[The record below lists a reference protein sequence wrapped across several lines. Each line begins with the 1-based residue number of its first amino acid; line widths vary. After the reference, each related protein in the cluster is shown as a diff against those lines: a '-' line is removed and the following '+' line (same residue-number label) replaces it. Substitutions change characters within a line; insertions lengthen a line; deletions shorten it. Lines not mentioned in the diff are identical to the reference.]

1 LTAVFNPQF
10 IGFIT
15 FMSAAQSGLQIIPLT
30 RIPMVEANDN
40 LGSMVIGA
48 MRQQGLEFANNDV
61 LVIAQKVVSKAE
73 NRVIRLDGIQASE
86 RASKLAREV
95 GKDERLV
102 ELILRESTAVVRSA
116 PGVIIVRHKLGLVCA
131 NAGIDQS
138 NIDHK
143 DGPCALL
150 LPEDPDASA
159 VRLRSELEAATGK
172 RLAVVICDSVNR
184 PWRLGSIAMA
194 IGSAGIAPLNDQ
206 CGQVD
211 TFGRTLAVTMSNVVD
226 SVATAASL
234 VMGEATER
242 IPAVIVRGLS
252 VSDSKQ
258 NSADC
263 VRPTDDDLF
272 L

>member
-1 LTAVFNPQF
+1 
-10 IGFIT
+10 
-15 FMSAAQSGLQIIPLT
+15 MSAAQSGLQIVPLT
-30 RIPMVEANDN
+30 QIPMVQANDS
-40 LGSMVIGA
+40 LDSLLVGA
-48 MRQQGLEFANNDV
+48 MRRQDLEFADNDV
-61 LVIAQKVVSKAE
+61 LVIAQKIVSKAE
-73 NRVIRLDGIQASE
+73 NRFVRLDEVQVSE
-86 RASKLAREV
+86 RARTLAREV
-95 GKDERLV
+95 DKDERLV
-102 ELILRESTAVVRSA
+102 ELILSESTAIVRSA

-143 DGPCALL
+143 DGSLALL

-159 VRLRSELEAATGK
+159 GALRSKLETASGK

-184 PWRLGSIAMA
+184 PWRVGTIAMS
-194 IGSAGIAPLNDQ
+194 IGSAGISPLDDRR
-206 CGQVD
+206 GQTD

-234 VMGEATER
+234 VMGETTEN

-252 VSDSKQ
+252 VGDSARNSSDC
-258 NSADC
+258 N
-263 VRPTDDDLF
+263 RPANEDLF

>member
-1 LTAVFNPQF
+1 
-10 IGFIT
+10 
-15 FMSAAQSGLQIIPLT
+15 MSAAQSGLQIIPLT
-30 RIPMVEANDN
+30 RIPMVEANDA
-40 LGSMVIGA
+40 LDSLVIEA
-48 MRQQGLEFANNDV
+48 MRHQDLEFANNDV
-61 LVIAQKVVSKAE
+61 LVVAQKIVSKAE
-73 NRVIRLDGIQASE
+73 NRLVRLDEIQASE
-86 RASKLAREV
+86 QAIKLAREV
-95 GKDERLV
+95 DKDERLV

-116 PGVIIVRHKLGLVCA
+116 PGVIIVRDKLGLVCA

-159 VRLRSELEAATGK
+159 SRLRSELEATSGK
-172 RLAVVICDSVNR
+172 RLAVVICDSANR
-184 PWRLGSIAMA
+184 PWRLGTIAMS
-194 IGSAGIAPLNDQ
+194 IGSAGIAPLDDRR
-206 CGQVD
+206 GQVD
-211 TFGRTLAVTMSNVVD
+211 SFGRTLAVTMSNVVD

-234 VMGEATER
+234 VMGETTEK

-252 VSDSKQ
+252 VSNSAQ

-263 VRPTDDDLF
+263 VRPACDDLF